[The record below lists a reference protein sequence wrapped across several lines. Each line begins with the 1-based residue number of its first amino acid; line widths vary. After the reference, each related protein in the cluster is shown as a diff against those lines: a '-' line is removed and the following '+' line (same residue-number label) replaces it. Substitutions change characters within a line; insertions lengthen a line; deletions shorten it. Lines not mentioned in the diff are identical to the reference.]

1 MPSQNGNG
9 GQRGPWDSGT
19 KSGSDLEDLV
29 RQGQDRLNQIMPS
42 GGLRPAIVLAVVA
55 LVGLGAWTAY
65 YTVPSDSVAVVQR
78 FGKYLKDVPPGLH
91 FKLPLGV
98 DVATIVP
105 VKRQLKEEFGFAT
118 AGATDPYQIPRDAKQ
133 ETQMVTGDLNAAL
146 VEWVVQY
153 RISDPVKF
161 LFDVREPRGT
171 LRDVSESVMRE
182 VVGDRTVDE
191 VITIGRQ
198 EIETEALTKM
208 QALATKYA
216 MGISIDQVQLK
227 NINPPEAV
235 QASFNEVNQ
244 AQQEKEKLI
253 NEARRDYNK
262 VIPLA
267 EGEKD
272 QRIREADG
280 YRLKRINE
288 AEGDAAR
295 FSALLAEYIKAPEVT
310 RRRIYIETLQDVM
323 PGIRSKII
331 VDERT
336 RSILPLLKSQ
346 LPEGRTAMNRIKL
359 VAILA
364 VLGIAAFAA
373 MSSIY
378 TVSEVEQAI
387 ITQFGEPVGAP
398 VTTAGLKVKVP
409 FIQDVNLMDKRV
421 LEWDG
426 NPTDMPTKDK
436 LYISVDLFAR
446 WRIADPLQY
455 FLRLHD
461 ERSAQSRLDDIL
473 GSETRNAVAK
483 HELIEIIRTTKD
495 RVPLRDTL
503 LTGAGPEQ
511 DMGSLVPIQKGRKL
525 VEQQIFAEAAQKVR
539 VFGVELLDIRF
550 KRINYNESVRP
561 KIYDRMISERRQIAE
576 RFLSEGNGEAA
587 RIRGNRVRDLN
598 KIQSEAYRQ
607 VEEIRGMADAKAT
620 EIYAKAY
627 NQSPEAVAFYEF
639 TRTMQSYKSIIAE
652 NTTLVLST
660 GSDLFKFLKGMS
672 PDGDVVPAPHSD
684 GNR

>member
-1 MPSQNGNG
+1 MPSQNDNG
-9 GQRGPWDSGT
+9 GRRGPWGGGHP
-19 KSGSDLEDLV
+19 GSDLEDVV
-29 RQGQDRLNQIMPS
+29 RQAQDRLRQIMPS
-42 GGLRPAIVLAVVA
+42 GGLRGSIVLVILALAV
-55 LVGLGAWTAY
+55 LVAWTTY

-78 FGKYLKDVPPGLH
+78 FGKYLTDVPPGLH
-91 FKLPLGV
+91 FKLPLGI

-105 VKRQLKEEFGFAT
+105 DKRQLKQEFGFAT

-133 ETQMVTGDLNAAL
+133 ETMVTGDLNAAL

-227 NINPPEAV
+227 NINPPEPV

-295 FSALLAEYIKAPEVT
+295 FSALLAEYIKAPAVT
-310 RRRIYIETLQDVM
+310 RRRIYIETMQDVL

-331 VDERT
+331 VDEQT
-336 RSILPLLKSQ
+336 RSILPLL
-346 LPEGRTAMNRIKL
+346 
-359 VAILA
+359 
-364 VLGIAAFAA
+364 
-373 MSSIY
+373 
-378 TVSEVEQAI
+378 
-387 ITQFGEPVGAP
+387 
-398 VTTAGLKVKVP
+398 
-409 FIQDVNLMDKRV
+409 NLD
-421 LEWDG
+421 
-426 NPTDMPTKDK
+426 
-436 LYISVDLFAR
+436 S
-446 WRIADPLQY
+446 
-455 FLRLHD
+455 
-461 ERSAQSRLDDIL
+461 
-473 GSETRNAVAK
+473 
-483 HELIEIIRTTKD
+483 
-495 RVPLRDTL
+495 
-503 LTGAGPEQ
+503 
-511 DMGSLVPIQKGRKL
+511 QKG
-525 VEQQIFAEAAQKVR
+525 A
-539 VFGVELLDIRF
+539 
-550 KRINYNESVRP
+550 RP
-561 KIYDRMISERRQIAE
+561 
-576 RFLSEGNGEAA
+576 
-587 RIRGNRVRDLN
+587 
-598 KIQSEAYRQ
+598 
-607 VEEIRGMADAKAT
+607 
-620 EIYAKAY
+620 
-627 NQSPEAVAFYEF
+627 
-639 TRTMQSYKSIIAE
+639 
-652 NTTLVLST
+652 
-660 GSDLFKFLKGMS
+660 
-672 PDGDVVPAPHSD
+672 
-684 GNR
+684 